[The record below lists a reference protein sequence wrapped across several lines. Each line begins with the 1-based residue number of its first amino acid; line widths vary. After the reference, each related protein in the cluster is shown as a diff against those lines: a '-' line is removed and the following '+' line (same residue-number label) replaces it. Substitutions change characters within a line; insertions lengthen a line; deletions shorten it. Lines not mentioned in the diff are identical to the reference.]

1 MALRKPTTSNKAAL
15 IAGYRS
21 GLEEQVAGQLESLG
35 VEVKFEQEKLT
46 YTIPAKEHTYT
57 PDFKLPNGIFIETKG
72 RFVTADRQK
81 HLHVKRDNPGVDI
94 RFVFSNSRSRLSK
107 LSKTTYA
114 MWAEKYGF
122 KFADKLIPLEWIR
135 ERVKKTG

>member
-1 MALRKPTTSNKAAL
+1 MPVRKTTSNKAAL

-81 HLHVKRDNPGVDI
+81 QLHVKRDNPGVDI
-94 RFVFSNSRSRLSK
+94 RFVFSNSRNRLSK
-107 LSKTTYA
+107 LSKTTYG
-114 MWAEKYGF
+114 MWAEKNGF
-122 KFADKLIPLEWIR
+122 EYADKWIPESWIR
-135 ERVKKTG
+135 EKKRKT

>member
-1 MALRKPTTSNKAAL
+1 MALRKTTSNKAAL

-21 GLEEQVAGQLESLG
+21 GLEEQVAGQLKSLG

-81 HLHVKRDNPGVDI
+81 QLHVKRDNPGVDI

-114 MWAEKYGF
+114 MWSEKYGF
-122 KFADKLIPLEWIR
+122 KYADKWIPESWIK
-135 ERVKKTG
+135 EKKRNK